1 MVHAKRRKI
10 CGGVK
15 SDRNAEA
22 LSDAGGN
29 KMISVTIATV
39 PFIVACAIFL
49 VFFFAI
55 SIENDG
61 TALLPIVAIGVS
73 VVIYFAI
80 YGFAKTL
87 HLF

>member
-1 MVHAKRRKI
+1 
-10 CGGVK
+10 
-15 SDRNAEA
+15 
-22 LSDAGGN
+22 
-29 KMISVTIATV
+29 MISVTIATV
-39 PFIVACAIFL
+39 PFIVACVIFL

-55 SIENDG
+55 SIEKDG
-61 TALLPIVAIGVS
+61 TALLPIVAISVS